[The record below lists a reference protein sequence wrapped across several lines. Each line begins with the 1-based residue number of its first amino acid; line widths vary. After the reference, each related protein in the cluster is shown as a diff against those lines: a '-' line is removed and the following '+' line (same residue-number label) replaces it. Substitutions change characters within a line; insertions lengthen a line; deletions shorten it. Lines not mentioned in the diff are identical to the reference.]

1 MKLISKLLV
10 RKPICKAREVK
21 VLQSGKPYS
30 WKEGGDCSNCADDK
44 NVRYYTFNGAP
55 ESTSEESLQY
65 ATITLGILIEQVDIA
80 F

>member
-10 RKPICKAREVK
+10 REPICKAREVK

-30 WKEGGDCSNCADDK
+30 WKEGGDCNNCADDK
-44 NVRYYTFNGAP
+44 TIRYYMFNGAP

-65 ATITLGILIEQVDIA
+65 ATIRLSR
-80 F
+80 